1 MKKKDFNSYYNKKLS
16 DLKKDISQLKSEKR
30 KAILDIGVGREKNLK
45 KAKNI
50 GKKISQ
56 ISTILKIKEKKEL
69 LIVNNKEI

>member
-50 GKKISQ
+50 DKKISQ

-69 LIVNNKEI
+69 LTVNNKEI

>member
-50 GKKISQ
+50 DKKISQ

>member
-1 MKKKDFNSYYNKKLS
+1 MKKKDFNSFYNKKLS
-16 DLKKDISQLKSEKR
+16 DLKKEISQLKSEKR
-30 KAILDIGVGREKNLK
+30 KVILDIGVGREKNLK

-50 GKKISQ
+50 DKKISQ

>member
-1 MKKKDFNSYYNKKLS
+1 MKKKDFNSFYNKKLS
-16 DLKKDISQLKSEKR
+16 DLKKEISQLKSEKR
-30 KAILDIGVGREKNLK
+30 KVILDIGVGREKNLK

>member
-1 MKKKDFNSYYNKKLS
+1 MKKKDFNSFYNKKLS

-56 ISTILKIKEKKEL
+56 ISTIIKIKEKKEL
-69 LIVNNKEI
+69 LTDNNKEI